1 MSFISLGDFSRTW
14 GQDHVISVV
23 ILQPWTGPEA
33 EQWPC
38 RAGDCPALSL
48 GRRPLCSLLSA
59 WTQAARESV
68 TVPTGCWGEHSGRQR
83 DHHAEPLA
91 KNLIFI
97 SCFMNT
103 AKSRTLSQEL
113 LFISVSPKLEAAC
126 HVHKQKAA
134 RPPGNK
140 FTILPKDGGV
150 GNQAAGTLGVWDK
163 SQFAG

>member
-91 KNLIFI
+91 TNLIFI